1 MTIRRHRLTPLEIML
16 MGALVLNMLLVLIPL
31 LLGFISSFK
40 TTREIF
46 ASPFAPPAG
55 FNLENYA
62 KVFASGRFDVYFR
75 NSVLV
80 TTGSLVL
87 ILVLGAMAGYAIG
100 RYRFRWNNAVYVFF
114 LAGLIFPAKLALVPL
129 FIQLRDM
136 GLLNSHLG
144 LILVYAAGAIP
155 AAVFIMTGFFRA
167 LPADLDSAARIDG
180 ASEWQVF
187 WRVMLPLV
195 RPQLSIV
202 AIYTAIPIWNDF
214 LLPLVFLKSSGLRT
228 VPQGLS
234 VFFGEFSIDW
244 GPLFAGLTIAALPVV
259 MLYLILSEQ
268 FIRGLTAG
276 AVKG

>member
-1 MTIRRHRLTPLEIML
+1 MTIRRRRLTLLEIML
-16 MGALVLNMLLVLIPL
+16 VGALVLNMLLVLIPL

-46 ASPFAPPAG
+46 ASPFAPPIG

-268 FIRGLTAG
+268 FIKGLTAG

>member
-1 MTIRRHRLTPLEIML
+1 MTIRRRRLTPLEIML
-16 MGALVLNMLLVLIPL
+16 VGALVLNMLLVLIPL

-46 ASPFAPPAG
+46 ASPFAPPTG
-55 FNLENYA
+55 LNLENYA

-80 TTGSLVL
+80 TAGSLVL

-259 MLYLILSEQ
+259 ILYLILSEQ
-268 FIRGLTAG
+268 FIKGLTAG

>member
-1 MTIRRHRLTPLEIML
+1 MTIRRRRLTPLEIML
-16 MGALVLNMLLVLIPL
+16 LGALVLNMLLVLIPL

-46 ASPFAPPAG
+46 ASPFAPPSG
-55 FNLENYA
+55 INLDNYA

-80 TTGSLVL
+80 TAGSLAL

-136 GLLNSHLG
+136 GLLNSHFG

-259 MLYLILSEQ
+259 ILYLILSEQ
-268 FIRGLTAG
+268 FIKGLTAG